1 MELPELRGHE
11 LRPLQTAAE
20 ALHEVG
26 AKRLHGVRVGVRVD
40 EAPILR
46 RQQVL
51 ELKSIRNHSKP
62 VKTSENDQKRSN
74 SLGRATL

>member
-11 LRPLQTAAE
+11 LRPLHTAAE

-46 RQQVL
+46 RQQVS
-51 ELKSIRNHSKP
+51 ELKSIRN
-62 VKTSENDQKRSN
+62 Q
-74 SLGRATL
+74 